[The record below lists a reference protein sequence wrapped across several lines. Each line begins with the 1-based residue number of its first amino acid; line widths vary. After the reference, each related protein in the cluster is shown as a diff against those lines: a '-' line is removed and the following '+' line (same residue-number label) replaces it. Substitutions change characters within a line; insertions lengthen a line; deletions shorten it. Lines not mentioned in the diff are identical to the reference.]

1 MMRLDI
7 NGMRQN
13 ILITGF
19 SDKTNSTLFLHTNC
33 RCRRVAEYQLL
44 APTTWVSGRIRAYVQ
59 RLAMPSRSI
68 HFGDISETNGQK
80 TGWDQ
85 LTRNVTA
92 VRNNEGERARRG
104 RYYSRSIYYTF
115 PA

>member
-7 NGMRQN
+7 NGMQQN

-19 SDKTNSTLFLHTNC
+19 SDRTNSTLFSHTNY
-33 RCRRVAEYQLL
+33 RSRRVAEYQLL

-59 RLAMPSRSI
+59 RLARPSRSI

-80 TGWDQ
+80 LAGT
-85 LTRNVTA
+85 TRP
-92 VRNNEGERARRG
+92 RAIMRA
-104 RYYSRSIYYTF
+104 S
-115 PA
+115 